1 MPKNIASLFSGCG
14 GLDLGFSGGF
24 VFRNTVCERLD
35 TNIVFANDFD
45 RDAWACYNNNELLTN
60 DGVHSRLG
68 DIREIP
74 TNEIPNFD
82 ILIEKGYTMTTEEE
96 LYLKNVNVLFVK
108 R

>member
-1 MPKNIASLFSGCG
+1 M
-14 GLDLGFSGGF
+14 
-24 VFRNTVCERLD
+24 FRNTVCERLD

-68 DIREIP
+68 DIREIRCM
-74 TNEIPNFD
+74 IFLWVISNFF
-82 ILIEKGYTMTTEEE
+82 KS
-96 LYLKNVNVLFVK
+96 